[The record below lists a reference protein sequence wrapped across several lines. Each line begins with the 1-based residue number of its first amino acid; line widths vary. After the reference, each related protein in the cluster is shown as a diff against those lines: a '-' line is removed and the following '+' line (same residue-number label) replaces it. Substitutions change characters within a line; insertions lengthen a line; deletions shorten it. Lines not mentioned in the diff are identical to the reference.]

1 MRVKFQYETLDKM
14 TIKMRLNFIILIII
28 FYLIDELRQLFRMAR
43 LLLEYVIKDF
53 RLFEG
58 EL

>member
-43 LLLEYVIKDF
+43 LLLEYVIKGF